1 MYKILE
7 PGTHTL
13 TLEDLG
19 KFTTFTISACGFTS
33 KGCGVPTSQVAQTA
47 EDGMY
52 IGLREA
58 RTVGVAVKALVVSE

>member
-33 KGCGVPTSQVAQTA
+33 KGCGVPTSQVTAQTA

-58 RTVGVAVKALVVSE
+58 RLVLR